1 MELLIIMNS
10 LMKKRTVLSLMLL
23 LFLSSCNQK
32 EARNKNNQTKI
43 PHEELLVFHD
53 EFDADTL
60 DLSKWDYR
68 KLGKRNDA
76 FNVKDA
82 ISFKDG
88 NLIIKVYSKQNEDN
102 SYTHYTSQVSTY
114 KKFDYTYGY
123 YEARIKFSPVSA
135 SWGAFWIQTPTFDTP
150 GLNAERAGVE
160 IDIIERRAEDKEGND
175 MSEQI
180 GNALHWMENGKL
192 RSNSLRAENM
202 NVGVEYHTY
211 AVEWAKDKY
220 IFYYDHKPIHVVTSY
235 EVPISQ
241 ALQYIILSCEVRDN
255 SWTGHIPKDGYGTKE
270 TTQSYMMVD
279 YVRVYSQYPYKRE

>member
-1 MELLIIMNS
+1 
-10 LMKKRTVLSLMLL
+10 MKTTFFLAIATLSL
-23 LFLSSCNQK
+23 LFSCQLKDSTEKDN
-32 EARNKNNQTKI
+32 EDNI
-43 PHEELLVFHD
+43 PHKDLLVFHD
-53 EFDADTL
+53 EFNEDTL
-60 DLSKWDYR
+60 DLRKWDYR

-76 FNVKDA
+76 YNVKDA
-82 ISFKDG
+82 VSFKDG
-88 NLIIKVYSKQNEDN
+88 NLIIKVFSQQEKDG
-102 SYTHYTSQVSTY
+102 SYTHYTAQVSTY

-150 GLNAERAGVE
+150 GLNAEQAGVE

-255 SWTGHIPKDGYGTKE
+255 SWTGHIPANGYGTKE

-279 YVRVYSQYPYKRE
+279 YVRVYSQYPYKRN